1 VLGSGRAP
9 MLVLAVRYF
18 GLRHPSSP
26 GSQRAALCVTFATKR
41 QRYLSRRPCVAIPWF
56 GNEPICWL
64 CRTAE
69 DNARFVE
76 FLKSIH

>member
-1 VLGSGRAP
+1 

-18 GLRHPSSP
+18 GLRYPSNPGGSP
-26 GSQRAALCVTFATKR
+26 WRAACSVMRHVAAKP

-64 CRTAE
+64 C
-69 DNARFVE
+69 
-76 FLKSIH
+76 